1 MFSLQVEKLVDSW
14 NSYSNDDF
22 LVFPD
27 HLYGIF
33 YADASCEYLHVP
45 KGLLLCF
52 SALVWWQ

>member
-52 SALVWWQ
+52 SALV